1 MGNKQENEL
10 SAWGKFLADGT
21 VRGTKAEASVPKLR
35 IWTWE
40 SMESGDEYWRGEKCT
55 EREFLRSTDLFE
67 YSAEN
72 NKLMH
77 VKKLDEAMKRNI

>member
-40 SMESGDEYWRGEKCT
+40 SMESGEEY
-55 EREFLRSTDLFE
+55 
-67 YSAEN
+67 
-72 NKLMH
+72 
-77 VKKLDEAMKRNI
+77 